1 MADDGDSEDDLFA
14 KAMRGVR
21 PARKNAR
28 IRPATP
34 SPTRLVDTPLEKT
47 PIMPTASTHAP
58 QTVDAPWTL
67 CASGVSRERLR
78 RLAGP
83 PAEREIDLHGYTRE
97 EALRTL
103 ETAVMN
109 ALAQGQRTLCIV
121 HGRGLHSQGRPVLRQ
136 AVFQWLRDGPYSGF
150 VLAAVPLVGSGGG
163 ASMVLLRRK
172 AKR

>member
-1 MADDGDSEDDLFA
+1 MAADGDSEDDLFA

-21 PARKNAR
+21 PEHKRAR

-34 SPTRLVDTPLEKT
+34 TPARPTAAPSQQS
-47 PIMPTASTHAP
+47 PIMATASTHAP
-58 QTVDAPWTL
+58 QTGDAPWTL

-78 RLAGP
+78 RLAGA
-83 PAEREIDLHGYTRE
+83 PAEREIDLHGHTRE
-97 EALRTL
+97 EALQSL
-103 ETAVMN
+103 ETAVAA
-109 ALAQGQRTLCIV
+109 ALASGQRTLCIV

-136 AVFQWLRDGPYSGF
+136 AVFQWLRDGPCAGF